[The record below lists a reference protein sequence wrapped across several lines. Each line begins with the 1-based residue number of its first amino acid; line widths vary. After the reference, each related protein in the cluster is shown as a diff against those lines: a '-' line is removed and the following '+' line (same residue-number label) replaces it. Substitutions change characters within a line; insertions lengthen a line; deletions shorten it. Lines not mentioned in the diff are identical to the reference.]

1 MDSINRY
8 VIEFEDGSFAL
19 WGQFF
24 CKKKCRLIK
33 DFRKCP
39 EYEKEDFDLILD
51 KWICFGEYRRMYVN
65 REFKWD

>member
-1 MDSINRY
+1 MKSRICRDCLY
-8 VIEFEDGSFAL
+8 CEKKD
-19 WGQFF
+19 GQFF

-51 KWICFGEYRRMYVN
+51 KWICFGEYRRMHVN